1 MKTFS
6 LESNKVHGRTWNDS
20 KVISCC
26 GMKVSRDKT
35 EEEVLGMLERL
46 RNGGADVKMIEEC
59 EGQAPETL
67 LRALDRLLENPDSDT
82 AQSDCVACLVSC
94 LYSNP
99 ERMRGLFLSLRDN
112 QSPEKQELLLRL
124 IEIALRSREKVMT
137 ECVQSL
143 LQDGDFIECVEVLLQ
158 FPHNPIAITILGH
171 LVDIEATV
179 FDLLETALVK
189 SERRPHMVSELIR
202 DLLNDGECF
211 EAGFMLLRTVL
222 SYKSLLPRFLSLL
235 CDVSAQIPLSH
246 VLWQI
251 NAFEALDY
259 LCMSKGIC
267 EEWSTRAFVAKMFT
281 TIDVN
286 ERLLLCGLKFVRN
299 IGRVIR
305 DTLGL
310 HQRTEIY
317 KKVDIAVELGNM
329 SCIRVSCEMIC
340 DAMRSS
346 GAEGVLYWFQTGVL
360 QKLNAKK
367 YELNF
372 VAQKRF
378 VECVAQIINYGPRE
392 CVQDVC
398 TWRVIRSMLVLLDSE
413 IADTELTEIL
423 VQALTMLT
431 HFVQETGTL
440 SQEEVH
446 EIFETPLES
455 SEAIRLAQNLC
466 M

>member
-267 EEWSTRAFVAKMFT
+267 EEWNTRAFVAKMFT

-367 YELNF
+367 DELNF

>member
-1 MKTFS
+1 
-6 LESNKVHGRTWNDS
+6 
-20 KVISCC
+20 
-26 GMKVSRDKT
+26 MKVSRDKT

-46 RNGGADVKMIEEC
+46 RNGGAGVKMIEEC
-59 EGQAPETL
+59 EGQAPVAL
-67 LRALDRLLENPDSDT
+67 LRALDSLLENPDSDS
-82 AQSDCVACLVSC
+82 AQSDCVACLLGC

-99 ERMRGLFLSLRDN
+99 ERMKGLFWSLRDN
-112 QSPEKQELLLRL
+112 PSPEKQELLLRL
-124 IEIALRSREKVMT
+124 IEVALRSREQAMT
-137 ECVQSL
+137 DCVQSL
-143 LQDGDFIECVEVLLQ
+143 LQDGDFGECVEVLLQ
-158 FPHNPIAITILGH
+158 FPHNPIVVTVLGH
-171 LVDIEATV
+171 LVEIEAAV
-179 FDLLETALVK
+179 FDLLETVLVK
-189 SERRPHMVSELIR
+189 SARRPHTVCELIR
-202 DLLNDGECF
+202 DLLSDGECF
-211 EAGFMLLRTVL
+211 EAGFMLLRSVL

-251 NAFEALDY
+251 HAFEALDY

-267 EEWSTRAFVAKMFT
+267 EEWSTRAFIAKMFT
-281 TIDVN
+281 TIDLD

-299 IGRVIR
+299 VGRVIT

-317 KKVDIAVELGNM
+317 KKVDKAVELGNM
-329 SCIRVSCEMIC
+329 RCIRVSCEMIC

-346 GAEGVLYWFQTGVL
+346 GAAGVMYWFQTGVL
-360 QKLNAKK
+360 QKLNTKK
-367 YELNF
+367 DELNF
-372 VAQKRF
+372 AAQKRF
-378 VECVAQIINYGPRE
+378 VECAAQIINYGPRE
-392 CVQDVC
+392 CVQEVY

-413 IADTELTEIL
+413 ITDTELTEIL

-431 HFVQETGTL
+431 HFVQATGAL

-446 EIFETPLES
+446 EIFETPLER